1 MTKIH
6 VSVVKVNREYLEQ
19 HFDEL
24 VERLYPERKSRVLA
38 FRRREPAYTSI
49 VAGLLLQ
56 TLVEEK
62 LGISPQA
69 LVLEK
74 NENGKPTVQGHPAFY
89 FNLSHA
95 GDYVVLAH
103 GDVPLGV
110 DIEQFRALQCSL
122 LPLRS
127 LGSCHDSLPAPHLM
141 VVLTDAYV
149 SGQKEVVSQ
158 ETAGAPGEVAEKLG
172 FEPDDSLCAERFFYL
187 WTMKEAYLK
196 LTGDGI
202 SVPLNSFEIDP
213 VQKTVI
219 GTSYRY
225 FMLRMDDYWISV
237 CAEGDCTV
245 EYRLD
250 SCIRF

>member
-6 VSVVKVNREYLEQ
+6 VSVVQVNQEYIEQ

-38 FRRREPAYTSI
+38 FRRKEPAYVSV

-56 TLVEEK
+56 ELVEK
-62 LGISPQA
+62 QLGIRPDE

-74 NENGKPTVQGHPAFY
+74 NENGKPWIKDYPEFY
-89 FNLSHA
+89 FNISHA
-95 GDYVVLAH
+95 GDYVVLAY

-110 DIEQFRALQCSL
+110 DIEQIRGKEN
-122 LPLRS
+122 LRVARR
-127 LGSCHDSLPAPHLM
+127 CF
-141 VVLTDAYV
+141 TEREYAYV
-149 SGQKEVVSQ
+149 SGQKEV
-158 ETAGAPGEVAEKLG
+158 E
-172 FEPDDSLCAERFFYL
+172 DSLSAERFFYL
-187 WTMKEAYLK
+187 WTMKESYLK

-213 VQKTVI
+213 EQKIVI

-225 FMLRMDDYWISV
+225 FMLRMDDYWVSV
-237 CAEGDCTV
+237 CAEDGCTV
-245 EYRLD
+245 EYRLN

>member
-6 VSVVKVNREYLEQ
+6 VSVVKVNREYIEQ

-56 TLVEEK
+56 ELVEK
-62 LGISPQA
+62 QLGIRPDE

-74 NENGKPTVQGHPAFY
+74 NENGKPTVQGHPEFY

-103 GDVPLGV
+103 GDMPLGV
-110 DIEQFRALQCSL
+110 DIEQIRTQNLHVAKRCYTE
-122 LPLRS
+122 
-127 LGSCHDSLPAPHLM
+127 AEY
-141 VVLTDAYV
+141 TYV
-149 SGQKEVVSQ
+149 
-158 ETAGAPGEVAEKLG
+158 AGADSEENQVSDIPGEKQEVKIGTDMMML
-172 FEPDDSLCAERFFYL
+172 EPSMDVNDRFFYL
-187 WTMKEAYLK
+187 WTMKESYLK

-213 VQKTVI
+213 LQQVVK
-219 GTSYRY
+219 GTPYRY
-225 FMLRMDDYWISV
+225 FMRRMDDYWLAV
-237 CAEGDCTV
+237 CAGEECEITYVNKTCCEIV
-245 EYRLD
+245 E
-250 SCIRF
+250 SCRN

>member
-6 VSVVKVNREYLEQ
+6 VSVVQVNQEYIEQ

-38 FRRREPAYTSI
+38 FRRKEPAYVSV

-56 TLVEEK
+56 ELVEK
-62 LGISPQA
+62 QLGIRPDE
-69 LVLEK
+69 LVFEK
-74 NENGKPTVQGHPAFY
+74 NENGKPWIKDYPEFY
-89 FNLSHA
+89 FNISHA
-95 GDYVVLAH
+95 GDYVVLAY

-110 DIEQFRALQCSL
+110 DIEQIRGKEN
-122 LPLRS
+122 LRVARR
-127 LGSCHDSLPAPHLM
+127 CF
-141 VVLTDAYV
+141 TEREYAYV
-149 SGQKEVVSQ
+149 SGQKEV
-158 ETAGAPGEVAEKLG
+158 
-172 FEPDDSLCAERFFYL
+172 DDSLSAERFFYL
-187 WTMKEAYLK
+187 WTMKESYLK

-213 VQKTVI
+213 EQKTVI

-225 FMLRMDDYWISV
+225 FMLRMDDYWVSV
-237 CAEGDCTV
+237 CAEDGCTV
-245 EYRLD
+245 EYRLN

>member
-1 MTKIH
+1 MAKIH
-6 VSVVKVNREYLEQ
+6 VIVQKVNCVLIEQ

-38 FRRREPAYTSI
+38 FRRKEPAYVSV

-56 TLVEEK
+56 ELVEK
-62 LGISPQA
+62 QLGIRPDE

-74 NENGKPTVQGHPAFY
+74 NENGKPWIKDYPEFY
-89 FNLSHA
+89 FNISHA
-95 GDYVVLAH
+95 GDYVVLAY

-110 DIEQFRALQCSL
+110 DIEQIRGKEN
-122 LPLRS
+122 LRVARR
-127 LGSCHDSLPAPHLM
+127 CF
-141 VVLTDAYV
+141 TEREYAYV
-149 SGQKEVVSQ
+149 SGQKEV
-158 ETAGAPGEVAEKLG
+158 
-172 FEPDDSLCAERFFYL
+172 DDSLSAERFFYL
-187 WTMKEAYLK
+187 WTMKESYLK

-213 VQKTVI
+213 EQKTVI

-225 FMLRMDDYWISV
+225 FMLRMDDYWVSV
-237 CAEGDCTV
+237 CAKDGCTV
-245 EYRLD
+245 EYRLN

>member
-110 DIEQFRALQCSL
+110 DIEQIREKDN
-122 LPLRS
+122 LRVARR
-127 LGSCHDSLPAPHLM
+127 CF
-141 VVLTDAYV
+141 TEREYAYV

-172 FEPDDSLCAERFFYL
+172 FEPKNMTATNVLSRKKA
-187 WTMKEAYLK
+187 
-196 LTGDGI
+196 
-202 SVPLNSFEIDP
+202 
-213 VQKTVI
+213 
-219 GTSYRY
+219 
-225 FMLRMDDYWISV
+225 RMPSMASGAPKMSPTKW
-237 CAEGDCTV
+237 E
-245 EYRLD
+245 
-250 SCIRF
+250 

>member
-69 LVLEK
+69 LALEK

-110 DIEQFRALQCSL
+110 DIEQIREKDN
-122 LPLRS
+122 LRVARRCFTERDKKRWH
-127 LGSCHDSLPAPHLM
+127 LRRRQVRLVRWRRNRGSSRMTVC
-141 VVLTDAYV
+141 VQ
-149 SGQKEVVSQ
+149 SGSSIY
-158 ETAGAPGEVAEKLG
+158 G
-172 FEPDDSLCAERFFYL
+172 R
-187 WTMKEAYLK
+187 
-196 LTGDGI
+196 
-202 SVPLNSFEIDP
+202 
-213 VQKTVI
+213 
-219 GTSYRY
+219 
-225 FMLRMDDYWISV
+225 
-237 CAEGDCTV
+237 
-245 EYRLD
+245 
-250 SCIRF
+250 

>member
-110 DIEQFRALQCSL
+110 DIEQIREKDN
-122 LPLRS
+122 LRVARR
-127 LGSCHDSLPAPHLM
+127 CF
-141 VVLTDAYV
+141 TEREYAYV
-149 SGQKEVVSQ
+149 SGQK
-158 ETAGAPGEVAEKLG
+158 
-172 FEPDDSLCAERFFYL
+172 RWYL
-187 WTMKEAYLK
+187 RRRQVRLVRWRRNWGSSRMT
-196 LTGDGI
+196 
-202 SVPLNSFEIDP
+202 VC
-213 VQKTVI
+213 VQSGSSI
-219 GTSYRY
+219 YGR
-225 FMLRMDDYWISV
+225 
-237 CAEGDCTV
+237 
-245 EYRLD
+245 
-250 SCIRF
+250 

>member
-6 VSVVKVNREYLEQ
+6 VSVVQVNQEYIEQ

-38 FRRREPAYTSI
+38 FRRKEPAYVSV

-56 TLVEEK
+56 ELVEK
-62 LGISPQA
+62 QLGIHPDE

-74 NENGKPTVQGHPAFY
+74 NENGKPWIKDHPEFY
-89 FNLSHA
+89 FNISHA
-95 GDYVVLAH
+95 GDYVVLAY

-110 DIEQFRALQCSL
+110 DIEQIRGKDN
-122 LPLRS
+122 LRVA
-127 LGSCHDSLPAPHLM
+127 GRCF
-141 VVLTDAYV
+141 TEREYAYV
-149 SGQKEVVSQ
+149 SGQKE
-158 ETAGAPGEVAEKLG
+158 A
-172 FEPDDSLCAERFFYL
+172 DDSLSAERFFYL
-187 WTMKEAYLK
+187 WTMKESYLK

-202 SVPLNSFEIDP
+202 SVPLNSFEVDP
-213 VQKTVI
+213 VQKTVV

-225 FMLRMDDYWISV
+225 FMLRMDEYWISV
-237 CAEGDCTV
+237 CSENGCTV
-245 EYRLD
+245 EYHLD

>member
-6 VSVVKVNREYLEQ
+6 VSVVQVNQEYIEQ

-38 FRRREPAYTSI
+38 FRRREPAYVSV

-56 TLVEEK
+56 ELVEK
-62 LGISPQA
+62 QLGIHPDE

-74 NENGKPTVQGHPAFY
+74 NENGKPWIKDHPEFY
-89 FNLSHA
+89 FNISHA
-95 GDYVVLAH
+95 GDYVVLAY

-110 DIEQFRALQCSL
+110 DIEQIREKDN
-122 LPLRS
+122 LRVARR
-127 LGSCHDSLPAPHLM
+127 CF
-141 VVLTDAYV
+141 TEREYAYV
-149 SGQKEVVSQ
+149 SGQKEVSSQ
-158 ETAGAPGEVAEKLG
+158 ETAGAPGGAVEKSG

-202 SVPLNSFEIDP
+202 SVSLNSFEIDP

-219 GTSYRY
+219 GTPYRY

-237 CAEGDCTV
+237 CAEDDCTV

>member
-6 VSVVKVNREYLEQ
+6 VSVVKVNREYIEQ

-38 FRRREPAYTSI
+38 FRRRESAYTSI
-49 VAGLLLQ
+49 VAGLMLQ

-62 LGISPQA
+62 LGIAPQV

-74 NENGKPTVQGHPAFY
+74 NENGKPTVQGHPEFY
-89 FNLSHA
+89 YNLSHA
-95 GDYVVLAH
+95 GDYVVLAY

-110 DIEQFRALQCSL
+110 DIEQIREKDN
-122 LPLRS
+122 LRVARR
-127 LGSCHDSLPAPHLM
+127 CF
-141 VVLTDAYV
+141 TEWEYAYV

-158 ETAGAPGEVAEKLG
+158 KPEDSHGGLAEKLR
-172 FEPDDSLCAERFFYL
+172 FKPDDSLSAERFFYL
-187 WTMKEAYLK
+187 WTMKESYLK

-213 VQKTVI
+213 VQKIVI

-237 CAEGDCTV
+237 CAEKDCMV
-245 EYRLD
+245 EYSLD

>member
-69 LVLEK
+69 LALEK

-110 DIEQFRALQCSL
+110 DIEQIRTQNLHVAKRCYTE
-122 LPLRS
+122 
-127 LGSCHDSLPAPHLM
+127 AEY
-141 VVLTDAYV
+141 AYV
-149 SGQKEVVSQ
+149 
-158 ETAGAPGEVAEKLG
+158 AGDDSEENQIRDIPGENYEATPGTDLMLVD
-172 FEPDDSLCAERFFYL
+172 PSMDINNRFFYL
-187 WTMKEAYLK
+187 WTMKESYLK

-213 VQKTVI
+213 LQQVVK
-219 GTSYRY
+219 GTPYRY
-225 FMLRMDDYWISV
+225 SMRRMDDCWLAV
-237 CAEGDCTV
+237 CTGEECEITYEDKACCEIAE
-245 EYRLD
+245 
-250 SCIRF
+250 SCRD

>member
-1 MTKIH
+1 M
-6 VSVVKVNREYLEQ
+6 
-19 HFDEL
+19 
-24 VERLYPERKSRVLA
+24 YPDK
-38 FRRREPAYTSI
+38 
-49 VAGLLLQ
+49 
-56 TLVEEK
+56 K
-62 LGISPQA
+62 
-69 LVLEK
+69 
-74 NENGKPTVQGHPAFY
+74 
-89 FNLSHA
+89 
-95 GDYVVLAH
+95 
-103 GDVPLGV
+103 
-110 DIEQFRALQCSL
+110 
-122 LPLRS
+122 
-127 LGSCHDSLPAPHLM
+127 
-141 VVLTDAYV
+141 
-149 SGQKEVVSQ
+149 VSQ

>member
-6 VSVVKVNREYLEQ
+6 VSVVKVNREYIEQ

-49 VAGLLLQ
+49 VAGLMLQ
-56 TLVEEK
+56 TLVEQK
-62 LGISPQA
+62 LGITPQA

-74 NENGKPTVQGHPAFY
+74 NENGKPMVQGHPEFY

-110 DIEQFRALQCSL
+110 DIEQIRTQNLHVAKRCYTE
-122 LPLRS
+122 
-127 LGSCHDSLPAPHLM
+127 AEY
-141 VVLTDAYV
+141 AYV
-149 SGQKEVVSQ
+149 TEGD
-158 ETAGAPGEVAEKLG
+158 A
-172 FEPDDSLCAERFFYL
+172 DERFFYL
-187 WTMKEAYLK
+187 WTMKESYLK

-202 SVPLNSFEIDP
+202 SIPLNSFEIDP
-213 VQKTVI
+213 LQQVVK
-219 GTSYRY
+219 GTPYRY
-225 FMLRMDDYWISV
+225 SMRRMDDYWLAV
-237 CAEGDCTV
+237 CTGEECEITYVNKTCCEIAE
-245 EYRLD
+245 
-250 SCIRF
+250 SCRN

>member
-6 VSVVKVNREYLEQ
+6 VSVVQVNQEYIEQ

-38 FRRREPAYTSI
+38 FRRWEPAYTSI
-49 VAGLLLQ
+49 IAGLLLQ

-62 LGISPQA
+62 LGIHPQA

-74 NENGKPTVQGHPAFY
+74 NENGKPTVQGHPEFY

-110 DIEQFRALQCSL
+110 DIEQIRTQNLHVAKRCYTE
-122 LPLRS
+122 
-127 LGSCHDSLPAPHLM
+127 AEY
-141 VVLTDAYV
+141 AYV
-149 SGQKEVVSQ
+149 
-158 ETAGAPGEVAEKLG
+158 AGADSEENQIGDISEENHEMNIETDMLQ
-172 FEPDDSLCAERFFYL
+172 PDTSMDINDRFFYL
-187 WTMKEAYLK
+187 WTMKESYLK

-202 SVPLNSFEIDP
+202 SVPLNSFEVDP
-213 VQKTVI
+213 YRQTVK
-219 GTSYRY
+219 GTLYRY
-225 FMLRMDDYWISV
+225 SMQRMDDYWISV
-237 CAEGDCTV
+237 CTGENCEVVYD
-245 EYRLD
+245 YRTGNEFGD
-250 SCIRF
+250 SC

>member
-6 VSVVKVNREYLEQ
+6 VSVVQVNQEYIEQ

-38 FRRREPAYTSI
+38 FRRKEPAYVSV

-56 TLVEEK
+56 ELVEK
-62 LGISPQA
+62 QLGIHPDE

-74 NENGKPTVQGHPAFY
+74 NENGKPWIKDHPEFY
-89 FNLSHA
+89 FNISHA
-95 GDYVVLAH
+95 GDYVVLAY

-110 DIEQFRALQCSL
+110 DIEQIRGKDN
-122 LPLRS
+122 LRVA
-127 LGSCHDSLPAPHLM
+127 GRCF
-141 VVLTDAYV
+141 TGREYAYV
-149 SGQKEVVSQ
+149 SGQKE
-158 ETAGAPGEVAEKLG
+158 A
-172 FEPDDSLCAERFFYL
+172 DDSLSAERFFYL
-187 WTMKEAYLK
+187 WTMKESYLK

-202 SVPLNSFEIDP
+202 SVPLNSFEVDP

-225 FMLRMDDYWISV
+225 FMLRMDEYWISV
-237 CAEGDCTV
+237 CAEDGCTV
-245 EYRLD
+245 EYHLD

>member
-6 VSVVKVNREYLEQ
+6 VSVVQVNQEYIEQ

-38 FRRREPAYTSI
+38 FRRKEPAYVSV

-56 TLVEEK
+56 ELVEK
-62 LGISPQA
+62 QLGIRPDE

-74 NENGKPTVQGHPAFY
+74 NENGKPWIKDYPEFY
-89 FNLSHA
+89 FNISHA
-95 GDYVVLAH
+95 GDYVVLAY

-110 DIEQFRALQCSL
+110 DIEQIRGKEN
-122 LPLRS
+122 LRVARR
-127 LGSCHDSLPAPHLM
+127 CF
-141 VVLTDAYV
+141 TEREYAYV
-149 SGQKEVVSQ
+149 SGQKEV
-158 ETAGAPGEVAEKLG
+158 
-172 FEPDDSLCAERFFYL
+172 DDSLSAERFFYL
-187 WTMKEAYLK
+187 WTMKESYLK

-213 VQKTVI
+213 EQKTVI

-225 FMLRMDDYWISV
+225 FMLRMDDYWVSV
-237 CAEGDCTV
+237 CAEDGCTV
-245 EYRLD
+245 EYRLN

>member
-38 FRRREPAYTSI
+38 FRRKEPAYVSV

-56 TLVEEK
+56 ELVEK
-62 LGISPQA
+62 QLGIHPDE

-74 NENGKPTVQGHPAFY
+74 NENGKPWIEDHPEFY
-89 FNLSHA
+89 FNISHA
-95 GDYVVLAH
+95 GDYVVLAY
-103 GDVPLGV
+103 GDVPLGI
-110 DIEQFRALQCSL
+110 DIEQIRAQNMHVAKRCYTE
-122 LPLRS
+122 
-127 LGSCHDSLPAPHLM
+127 AEY
-141 VVLTDAYV
+141 AYV
-149 SGQKEVVSQ
+149 TGADSEENHEVKIGTDMTMPIPSM
-158 ETAGAPGEVAEKLG
+158 
-172 FEPDDSLCAERFFYL
+172 DINDRFFYL
-187 WTMKEAYLK
+187 WTMKESYLK

-213 VQKTVI
+213 EQKTVV

-225 FMLRMDDYWISV
+225 FMLRMDDYWIAV
-237 CAEGDCTV
+237 CTGEECEITYDNKTCCEIAE
-245 EYRLD
+245 
-250 SCIRF
+250 SCRD

>member
-6 VSVVKVNREYLEQ
+6 VSVVKVNREYIEQ

-38 FRRREPAYTSI
+38 FRRKEPAYVSV

-56 TLVEEK
+56 ELVEK
-62 LGISPQA
+62 QLGIHPDE

-74 NENGKPTVQGHPAFY
+74 NENGKPWIKDHPEFY
-89 FNLSHA
+89 FNISHA
-95 GDYVVLAH
+95 GDYVVFAY
-103 GDVPLGV
+103 GGVPLGV
-110 DIEQFRALQCSL
+110 DIEQIREKDN
-122 LPLRS
+122 LRVARR
-127 LGSCHDSLPAPHLM
+127 CF
-141 VVLTDAYV
+141 TEREYAYI

-158 ETAGAPGEVAEKLG
+158 EPADSHGGLAEKSG
-172 FEPDDSLCAERFFYL
+172 FKPDDSLCAERFFYL
-187 WTMKEAYLK
+187 WTMKESYLK

-213 VQKTVI
+213 VQKNVI

-237 CAEGDCTV
+237 CVEDDCTV
-245 EYRLD
+245 EYSLD

>member
-6 VSVVKVNREYLEQ
+6 VLVVKVNREYIEQ

-56 TLVEEK
+56 TLVEET
-62 LGISPQA
+62 LGIPPQA
-69 LVLEK
+69 LILEK
-74 NENGKPTVQGHPAFY
+74 NENGKPTVQGHPEFY

-103 GDVPLGV
+103 GDAPLGV
-110 DIEQFRALQCSL
+110 DIEQIRAQNLHVAKRCYTE
-122 LPLRS
+122 
-127 LGSCHDSLPAPHLM
+127 AEY
-141 VVLTDAYV
+141 AYV
-149 SGQKEVVSQ
+149 TEGD
-158 ETAGAPGEVAEKLG
+158 A
-172 FEPDDSLCAERFFYL
+172 DERFFYL
-187 WTMKEAYLK
+187 WTMKESYLK

-213 VQKTVI
+213 LQQVVK
-219 GTSYRY
+219 GTPYRY
-225 FMLRMDDYWISV
+225 FMRRMDDYWLAV
-237 CAEGDCTV
+237 CAGEECEITYANRMCREIV
-245 EYRLD
+245 E
-250 SCIRF
+250 SCRS

>member
-110 DIEQFRALQCSL
+110 DIEQIREKDVALPSGSML
-122 LPLRS
+122 MYPDKKRWYLRRRQVR
-127 LGSCHDSLPAPHLM
+127 LVRWRRNWGSSRMTVC
-141 VVLTDAYV
+141 VQ
-149 SGQKEVVSQ
+149 SGSSIY
-158 ETAGAPGEVAEKLG
+158 G
-172 FEPDDSLCAERFFYL
+172 R
-187 WTMKEAYLK
+187 
-196 LTGDGI
+196 
-202 SVPLNSFEIDP
+202 
-213 VQKTVI
+213 
-219 GTSYRY
+219 
-225 FMLRMDDYWISV
+225 
-237 CAEGDCTV
+237 
-245 EYRLD
+245 
-250 SCIRF
+250 

>member
-110 DIEQFRALQCSL
+110 DIEQIRERIICVLPDVALPSGSML
-122 LPLRS
+122 MYPDKKRWYLRRRQVR
-127 LGSCHDSLPAPHLM
+127 LVRWRRNWGSSRMTVCVQS
-141 VVLTDAYV
+141 
-149 SGQKEVVSQ
+149 
-158 ETAGAPGEVAEKLG
+158 
-172 FEPDDSLCAERFFYL
+172 
-187 WTMKEAYLK
+187 
-196 LTGDGI
+196 
-202 SVPLNSFEIDP
+202 NSSIY
-213 VQKTVI
+213 
-219 GTSYRY
+219 GR
-225 FMLRMDDYWISV
+225 
-237 CAEGDCTV
+237 
-245 EYRLD
+245 
-250 SCIRF
+250 

>member
-6 VSVVKVNREYLEQ
+6 VSVVQVNQEYIKQ

-38 FRRREPAYTSI
+38 FRRREPAYVSV

-56 TLVEEK
+56 ELVEK
-62 LGISPQA
+62 QLGIHPDE

-74 NENGKPTVQGHPAFY
+74 NENGKPWIKDHPEFY
-89 FNLSHA
+89 FNISHA
-95 GDYVVLAH
+95 GDYVVLAY

-110 DIEQFRALQCSL
+110 DIEQIREKDN
-122 LPLRS
+122 LRVARR
-127 LGSCHDSLPAPHLM
+127 CF
-141 VVLTDAYV
+141 TEREYAYV
-149 SGQKEVVSQ
+149 SGQKEVSSQ
-158 ETAGAPGEVAEKLG
+158 EPAGASGEVAEKAG
-172 FEPDDSLCAERFFYL
+172 FKPDDSLCAERFFYL
-187 WTMKEAYLK
+187 WTMKESYLK

-213 VQKTVI
+213 VQKNVI
-219 GTSYRY
+219 GTPYRY

-237 CAEGDCTV
+237 CAEDDCTV

>member
-6 VSVVKVNREYLEQ
+6 VSIVKVNREYLEQ

-110 DIEQFRALQCSL
+110 DIEQIRTQNLHVAKRCYTE
-122 LPLRS
+122 
-127 LGSCHDSLPAPHLM
+127 AEY
-141 VVLTDAYV
+141 AYV
-149 SGQKEVVSQ
+149 
-158 ETAGAPGEVAEKLG
+158 AG
-172 FEPDDSLCAERFFYL
+172 DDSEENHRFFYL
-187 WTMKEAYLK
+187 WTMKESYLK

-213 VQKTVI
+213 LQQVVK
-219 GTSYRY
+219 GTPYRY
-225 FMLRMDDYWISV
+225 SMRRMDDCWLAV
-237 CAEGDCTV
+237 CTGEECEITYEDKACCEIAE
-245 EYRLD
+245 
-250 SCIRF
+250 SCRD

>member
-110 DIEQFRALQCSL
+110 DIEQIRTQNLHVAKRCYTE
-122 LPLRS
+122 
-127 LGSCHDSLPAPHLM
+127 AEY
-141 VVLTDAYV
+141 AYV
-149 SGQKEVVSQ
+149 
-158 ETAGAPGEVAEKLG
+158 AG
-172 FEPDDSLCAERFFYL
+172 DDSEENHRFFYL
-187 WTMKEAYLK
+187 WTMKESYLK

-213 VQKTVI
+213 LQQVVK
-219 GTSYRY
+219 GTPYRY
-225 FMLRMDDYWISV
+225 SMRRMDDYWLAV
-237 CAEGDCTV
+237 CTGEECEITYEDKACCEIAE
-245 EYRLD
+245 
-250 SCIRF
+250 SCRD

>member
-69 LVLEK
+69 LALEK

-110 DIEQFRALQCSL
+110 DIEQIREKDN
-122 LPLRS
+122 LRVARRCFTERS
-127 LGSCHDSLPAPHLM
+127 MLMYPDKKRWHLRRRQVRLVRWRRNRGSSRMTVC
-141 VVLTDAYV
+141 VQ
-149 SGQKEVVSQ
+149 SGSSIY
-158 ETAGAPGEVAEKLG
+158 G
-172 FEPDDSLCAERFFYL
+172 R
-187 WTMKEAYLK
+187 
-196 LTGDGI
+196 
-202 SVPLNSFEIDP
+202 
-213 VQKTVI
+213 
-219 GTSYRY
+219 
-225 FMLRMDDYWISV
+225 
-237 CAEGDCTV
+237 
-245 EYRLD
+245 
-250 SCIRF
+250 

>member
-6 VSVVKVNREYLEQ
+6 VSVVQVNQEYIEQ

-38 FRRREPAYTSI
+38 FRRKEPAYVSV

-56 TLVEEK
+56 ELVEK
-62 LGISPQA
+62 QLGIRPDE

-74 NENGKPTVQGHPAFY
+74 NENGKPWIKDYPEFY
-89 FNLSHA
+89 FNISHA
-95 GDYVVLAH
+95 GDYVVLAY

-110 DIEQFRALQCSL
+110 DIEQIRGKEN
-122 LPLRS
+122 LRVARR
-127 LGSCHDSLPAPHLM
+127 CF
-141 VVLTDAYV
+141 TEREYAYV
-149 SGQKEVVSQ
+149 SGQKEV
-158 ETAGAPGEVAEKLG
+158 
-172 FEPDDSLCAERFFYL
+172 DDSLSAERFFYL
-187 WTMKEAYLK
+187 WTMKESYLK

-213 VQKTVI
+213 EQKTVI

-225 FMLRMDDYWISV
+225 FMFRMDDYWVSV
-237 CAEGDCTV
+237 CAEDGCTV
-245 EYRLD
+245 EYRLN

>member
-6 VSVVKVNREYLEQ
+6 VSVVQVNQEYIEQ

-38 FRRREPAYTSI
+38 FRRREPAYVSV

-56 TLVEEK
+56 ELVEK
-62 LGISPQA
+62 QLGIHPDE

-74 NENGKPTVQGHPAFY
+74 NENGKPWIKDHPEFS
-89 FNLSHA
+89 FNISHA
-95 GDYVVLAH
+95 GDYVVLAY

-110 DIEQFRALQCSL
+110 DIEQIREKDN
-122 LPLRS
+122 LRVARR
-127 LGSCHDSLPAPHLM
+127 CF
-141 VVLTDAYV
+141 TEREYAYV
-149 SGQKEVVSQ
+149 SGQKEASSQ
-158 ETAGAPGEVAEKLG
+158 EPAGAPGEVAEKSG
-172 FEPDDSLCAERFFYL
+172 FKSDDSLCAERFFYL

-219 GTSYRY
+219 GTPYRY

-237 CAEGDCTV
+237 CAEDDCTV

-250 SCIRF
+250 SCICF

>member
-6 VSVVKVNREYLEQ
+6 VSVVKVNREYIEQ

-49 VAGLLLQ
+49 VAGLMLQ

-62 LGISPQA
+62 LGIAPQA

-74 NENGKPTVQGHPAFY
+74 NENGKPTVQGHPEFY

-95 GDYVVLAH
+95 GNYVVLAY

-110 DIEQFRALQCSL
+110 DIEQIREKDN
-122 LPLRS
+122 LRVARR
-127 LGSCHDSLPAPHLM
+127 CF
-141 VVLTDAYV
+141 TEREYAYV

-158 ETAGAPGEVAEKLG
+158 EPADSHGGLEEKLR
-172 FEPDDSLCAERFFYL
+172 FKPDDSLCAERFFYL
-187 WTMKEAYLK
+187 WTMKESYLK

-219 GTSYRY
+219 GTPYRY

-237 CAEGDCTV
+237 CAEEDCMV
-245 EYRLD
+245 EYSLD